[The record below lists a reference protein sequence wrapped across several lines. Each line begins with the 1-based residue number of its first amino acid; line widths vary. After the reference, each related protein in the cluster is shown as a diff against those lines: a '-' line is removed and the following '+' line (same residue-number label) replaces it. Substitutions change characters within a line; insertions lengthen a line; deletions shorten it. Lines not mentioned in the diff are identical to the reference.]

1 MILKKDSTN
10 DKIKNDLDWKEKNKK
25 YLSHLQKFLDATDSI
40 EREDIKSNVIAQMLK
55 CDNILT
61 QAALKEIQKYKL
73 KMYNK
78 NEKST

>member
-55 CDNILT
+55 FIMDMVLVKQLYFQLLLMLLT
-61 QAALKEIQKYKL
+61 
-73 KMYNK
+73 
-78 NEKST
+78 